1 MTQAIR
7 EHVTVEREGVIEI
20 HHPGLAVGTQAEIIV
35 LVEQAAAEVPPLVSF
50 IGKGKG
56 CFANAAEIDAFIRAE
71 RNDWER

>member
-35 LVEQAAAEVPPLVSF
+35 LVEQSAAEVPPLVTF

-56 CFANAAEIDAFIRAE
+56 GFANADEVDAFIRAE

>member
-1 MTQAIR
+1 MTHAIR

-35 LVEQAAAEVPPLVSF
+35 LVEQAAAEIPPLVSF

-56 CFANAAEIDAFIRAE
+56 SFANAAEIDAFIRAE

>member
-20 HHPGLAVGTQAEIIV
+20 HHPSLAVGTQAEIIV
-35 LVEQAAAEVPPLVSF
+35 LVEQSAAEIPSLTSF

-56 CFANAAEIDAFIRAE
+56 CFANAAEVDAFIRAE
-71 RNDWER
+71 RDAWED